1 MDPSA
6 FEPEPEQSFA
16 LIHARQRSAMAAIMS
31 G

>member
-6 FEPEPEQSFA
+6 FEPEPEQNFA
-16 LIHARQRSAMAAIMS
+16 LIHARQHLAMAVIMF